1 MNECCK
7 ESVEKIAADEHK
19 PGGICCLVTERTEA
33 PTRADC
39 SVSRT
44 SSRKIQRQTVEH
56 MVKTDLVGSMSG
68 SQYYYCNAPDCTVVY
83 FNQDGSGTFT
93 KGDLQVKVFAKD
105 PGGNVNVCYC
115 YDWTRERIKN
125 ELAEAGQ
132 SSAAKE
138 IAKKVKDGLCEC
150 DIKNPKGT
158 CCLGDVN
165 ATVRE
170 AMEDIE

>member
-1 MNECCK
+1 
-7 ESVEKIAADEHK
+7 
-19 PGGICCLVTERTEA
+19 
-33 PTRADC
+33 
-39 SVSRT
+39 
-44 SSRKIQRQTVEH
+44 